1 MTGARS
7 VFARDDTLFGA
18 CHALGEDFGF
28 NPTWLRALFALGLFL
43 SPAAAVA
50 GYAACA
56 ALVAVARWLVPDP
69 SPAPTEPE
77 AAPANEDER
86 QAQAWEELAAAA

>member
-28 NPTWLRALFALGLFL
+28 NPTWLRVLFALGLFL

-50 GYAACA
+50 GYAACG
-56 ALVAVARWLVPDP
+56 ALVAAARWLVPDP
-69 SPAPTEPE
+69 PPGAAEAE
-77 AAPANEDER
+77 AAPADEGER